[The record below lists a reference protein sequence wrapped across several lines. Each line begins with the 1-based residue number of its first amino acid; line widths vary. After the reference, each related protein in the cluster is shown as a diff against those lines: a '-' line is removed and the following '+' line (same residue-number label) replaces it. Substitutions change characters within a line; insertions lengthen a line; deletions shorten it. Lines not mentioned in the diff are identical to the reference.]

1 MTGKLLY
8 KYIYWLGGMM
18 FVVLL
23 SGCQNTT
30 EPPGPDTLAVF
41 AGGKVTRQELKE
53 AIDGLENVFGVND
66 DLQKQMEKEIHN
78 ETAYRKMIE
87 GIVLERM
94 VGQKIADLKLDKTA
108 DFAHTMKHIGEE
120 LNISELHTRAHDSQ
134 IKVSDGEI
142 KQRYE
147 QNRQLY
153 GQTTL
158 SEVSESIRSQIEAE
172 KEKKYFEEYLEKL
185 RKNAVITRYDEL
197 LEVPEPNEAELR
209 MYYEQN
215 RALYPKQTYEKAR
228 NSILNKL
235 LPEKKEKWF
244 KDIRNRTLVT
254 IHGKSFTVGEFYDEL
269 IELGPANKDLYQ
281 SFNSMKQLLD
291 KMIDR
296 MLIIE
301 DTYDQMLGSETK
313 DERGHIKE
321 DLLRQIFHQEEV
333 DDQIVV
339 TEEEIQAFFNENRNV
354 LMQPPRVQINYIRI
368 SAGQTEPERKIAEK
382 KVKEAYAKL
391 NPGFFRKGLPFEEVV
406 LEYSEDADTAEKG
419 GSIDGWISESSGLI
433 EELAGHGFHENVL
446 GLMESDISRP
456 FMFGDS
462 YYIVQV
468 RAREDAQPYALE
480 DVRESIKIELEARKH
495 EEMTVEMEKTLLDQA
510 KITLF
515 DKPIEAMLENRKLEE

>member
-1 MTGKLLY
+1 MILKLLN
-8 KYIYWLGGMM
+8 KYIYWFGSMM
-18 FVVLL
+18 FVILL
-23 SGCQNTT
+23 SGCQNST
-30 EPPGPDTLAVF
+30 EPPEPDTVAIF
-41 AGGKVTRQELKE
+41 EGGKVTRQELKE
-53 AIDGLENVFGVND
+53 AIDELEKVFGVND
-66 DLQKQMEKEIHN
+66 DVRKQINN
-78 ETAYRKMIE
+78 ETAYRKLIE
-87 GIVLERM
+87 SIVLDRM
-94 VGQKIADLKLDKTA
+94 VKQKISELKLDKTA

-120 LNISELHTRAHDSQ
+120 LNISELHTRAHDRL

-158 SEVSESIRSQIEAE
+158 SEISESIRSQIEAE
-172 KEKKYFEEYLEKL
+172 KEKKFFEEYLENL
-185 RKNAVITRYDEL
+185 RKNAVVTRYDEL
-197 LEVPEPNEAELR
+197 LEAPEPNEAELR

-215 RALYPKQTYEKAR
+215 RTLYPKQSYEEAR
-228 NSILNKL
+228 NSVLNKFR
-235 LPEKKEKWF
+235 PEKKEKWF

-254 IHGKSFTVGEFYDEL
+254 VHGKSFTVGEFYDEL
-269 IELGPANKDLYQ
+269 IELGPSNQDLYQ
-281 SFNSMKQLLD
+281 SFDSMKLLLD

-301 DTYDQMLGSETK
+301 DTYDQMLSSETK
-313 DERGHIKE
+313 NERGHVKE
-321 DLLRQIFHQEEV
+321 DLLMQIFHQEEV

-339 TEEEIQAFFNENRNV
+339 TEEETQAFFDENRKA
-354 LMQPPRVQINYIRI
+354 LMQPPRVQINYLRI

-391 NPGFFRKGLPFEEVV
+391 KPGFFRTGLPFEQVA
-406 LEYSEDADTAEKG
+406 LEYSEDAETAQKG

-446 GLMESDISRP
+446 GLMENDISRP

-462 YYIVQV
+462 YYIVQA

-495 EEMTVEMEKTLLDQA
+495 EEMTLQMEKTLLDQA
-510 KITLF
+510 KITMF